1 LRTVSYSTF
10 KSRFESAVGVDT
22 LLSQEETALK
32 NSLNDRIRGAWT
44 RAKWPDVQT
53 VVEKSVAPVT
63 SPIVADK
70 AVRIDDTNAGDPGEL
85 MDVFQV
91 WTKNPLT
98 DRNAILLDYQ
108 LINGYLVLPADSSA
122 SSVFIVGNQVPA
134 SDYGTGTTDL
144 PAFLERYLLLACVA
158 DYYKA
163 DGQLDKALAQEQMA
177 EETLALELDR
187 VERLNSMNKITVN
200 TYPSYSFGVSI
211 LSTT

>member
-53 VVEKSVAPVT
+53 VVEKSVAAVT

-70 AVRIDDTNAGDPGEL
+70 AVQIDNASDL

-163 DGQLDKALAQEQMA
+163 DGQLDKAMAQEQMA

>member
-1 LRTVSYSTF
+1 MRTVSYSTF

-53 VVEKSVAPVT
+53 VVEKSVASVT

-70 AVRIDDTNAGDPGEL
+70 AVQIDNASDL

-108 LINGYLVLPADSSA
+108 LINGYLVLPADSTA

-163 DGQLDKALAQEQMA
+163 DGQLDKAMAQEQMA

>member
-1 LRTVSYSTF
+1 MRTVSYSTF

-53 VVEKSVAPVT
+53 VVEKSVASVT

-70 AVRIDDTNAGDPGEL
+70 AVQIDNASDL

>member
-1 LRTVSYSTF
+1 M
-10 KSRFESAVGVDT
+10 GVDS

-53 VVEKSVAPVT
+53 VVEKSVAAVT

-70 AVRIDDTNAGDPGEL
+70 AVQIDNASDL

-98 DRNAILLDYQ
+98 DRNAILLEFQ
-108 LINGYLVLPADSSA
+108 LINGYIVLSADSSA
-122 SSVFIVGNQVPA
+122 DSVFIVGNQVPA
-134 SDYGTGTTDL
+134 SDYGDATTDL

-158 DYYKA
+158 DFYKA
-163 DGQLDKALAQEQMA
+163 DGQLEKSVQQEQMA

-187 VERLNSMNKITVN
+187 VERLNSMNKITIN
-200 TYPSYSFGVSI
+200 SYPSYSFGVSI

>member
-1 LRTVSYSTF
+1 MRTVSYSTF
-10 KSRFESAVGVDT
+10 KSRFQSSVGVDT

-53 VVEKSVAPVT
+53 VVEKSVAAVT

-70 AVRIDDTNAGDPGEL
+70 AVQIDNASDL

-98 DRNAILLDYQ
+98 DRNAILLEFQ
-108 LINGYLVLPADSSA
+108 LINGYIVLSADSSA
-122 SSVFIVGNQVPA
+122 DSVFIVGNQVPA
-134 SDYGTGTTDL
+134 SDYGDATTDL

-158 DYYKA
+158 DFYKA
-163 DGQLDKALAQEQMA
+163 DGQLDKAIAQEQMA

-187 VERLNSMNKITVN
+187 VERLNSMNKITIN
-200 TYPSYSFGVSI
+200 SYPSYSFGVSI

>member
-1 LRTVSYSTF
+1 M
-10 KSRFESAVGVDT
+10 GVDS

-53 VVEKSVAPVT
+53 VVEKSVAAVT

-70 AVRIDDTNAGDPGEL
+70 AVQIDNASDL

-98 DRNAILLDYQ
+98 DRNAILLEFQ
-108 LINGYLVLPADSSA
+108 LINGYIVLSADSSA
-122 SSVFIVGNQVPA
+122 DSVFIVGNQVPA
-134 SDYGTGTTDL
+134 SDYGDATTDL

-158 DYYKA
+158 DFYKS
-163 DGQLDKALAQEQMA
+163 DGQLEKSIQQEQMA

-187 VERLNSMNKITVN
+187 VERLNSMNKITIN
-200 TYPSYSFGVSI
+200 SYPSYSFGVSI

>member
-1 LRTVSYSTF
+1 MRTVPYSDF
-10 KSRFESAVGVDT
+10 KSRFQSAIGLDA
-22 LLSQEETALK
+22 LLSQEETSLK

-53 VVEKSVAPVT
+53 VVEKSVAAVT

-70 AVRIDDTNAGDPGEL
+70 AVQIDNASDL

-98 DRNAILLDYQ
+98 DRNAILLEFQ
-108 LINGYLVLPADSSA
+108 LINGYIVLSADSSA
-122 SSVFIVGNQVPA
+122 DSVFIVGNQVPA
-134 SDYGTGTTDL
+134 SDYGDATTDL

-158 DYYKA
+158 DFYKA
-163 DGQLDKALAQEQMA
+163 DGQLEKSIQQEQMA

-187 VERLNSMNKITVN
+187 VERLNSMNKITIN
-200 TYPSYSFGVSI
+200 SYPSYSFGVSI

>member
-53 VVEKSVAPVT
+53 VVEKSVDAVT

-70 AVRIDDTNAGDPGEL
+70 AVQIDNASDL

-108 LINGYLVLPADSSA
+108 LINGYLVLPANSTA

-163 DGQLDKALAQEQMA
+163 DGQLDKAMAQEQMA

>member
-1 LRTVSYSTF
+1 LRTLSYSTF

-53 VVEKSVAPVT
+53 VVEKSVAAVT

-70 AVRIDDTNAGDPGEL
+70 AVQIDNASDL

-108 LINGYLVLPADSSA
+108 LINGYLVLPADSTT

-163 DGQLDKALAQEQMA
+163 DGQLDKAMAQEQMA

>member
-1 LRTVSYSTF
+1 MRTVSYSDF
-10 KSRFESAVGVDT
+10 KSRFDSAIGIDS
-22 LLSQEETALK
+22 LLSVEETALK

-44 RAKWPDVQT
+44 RAKWPDVQA
-53 VVEKSVAPVT
+53 VVEKSVAAVS

-70 AVRIDDTNAGDPGEL
+70 AVQIDNASDI

-91 WTKNPLT
+91 WNKNPLT

-108 LINGYLVLPADSSA
+108 LINGYLVLPAESSV

-158 DYYKA
+158 DFYKA
-163 DGQLDKALAQEQMA
+163 DGQLDKSIAQEQMA

-187 VERLNSMNKITVN
+187 VERLESMNKITFN
-200 TYPSYSFGVSI
+200 TYPSYSFGISI

>member
-1 LRTVSYSTF
+1 MRTVSYSTF
-10 KSRFESAVGVDT
+10 KSRFESAVGVDS

-53 VVEKSVAPVT
+53 VVEKSVAAVT

-70 AVRIDDTNAGDPGEL
+70 AVQIDNASDL

-108 LINGYLVLPADSSA
+108 LINGYLVLPADSTA

-163 DGQLDKALAQEQMA
+163 DGQLDKAMAQEQMA

>member
-1 LRTVSYSTF
+1 MRTVSYSTF

-22 LLSQEETALK
+22 LLSQEETALQ

-53 VVEKSVAPVT
+53 VVEKSVAAVT

-70 AVRIDDTNAGDPGEL
+70 AVQIDNASDL

>member
-53 VVEKSVAPVT
+53 VVEKSVAAVT
-63 SPIVADK
+63 SPIAADK
-70 AVRIDDTNAGDPGEL
+70 AVQIDNASDL

-108 LINGYLVLPADSSA
+108 LINGYLVLPADSTA

>member
-1 LRTVSYSTF
+1 MRTVPYSTF
-10 KSRFESAVGVDT
+10 KSRFQSAVGVDS

-53 VVEKSVAPVT
+53 VVEKSVASVS

-70 AVRIDDTNAGDPGEL
+70 AVQIDNASDL

-108 LINGYLVLPADSSA
+108 LINGYLVLNADSSA
-122 SSVFIVGNQVPA
+122 DSVFIVGNQVPA
-134 SDYGTGTTDL
+134 SDYGDATTDL

-163 DGQLDKALAQEQMA
+163 DGQLDKAIAQEQMA

-187 VERLNSMNKITVN
+187 VERLNSMNKITIN
-200 TYPSYSFGVSI
+200 SYPSYSFGVSI

>member
-1 LRTVSYSTF
+1 LRTLPYSTF
-10 KSRFESAVGVDT
+10 KSRFQSAIGVDS
-22 LLSQEETALK
+22 LLSQEETALQD
-32 NSLNDRIRGAWT
+32 SLNDRIRGAWT

-53 VVEKSVAPVT
+53 VVEKSVVAVT

-70 AVRIDDTNAGDPGEL
+70 AVQIDNASDL

-91 WTKNPLT
+91 WNKNPLT
-98 DRNAILLDYQ
+98 NRNAILLDYQ
-108 LINGYLVLPADSSA
+108 LINGYLVLSADSSA
-122 SSVFIVGNQVPA
+122 DSVFIVGNQVPA

-163 DGQLDKALAQEQMA
+163 DGQLDKAMAQEQMA

-187 VERLNSMNKITVN
+187 VERLNSMNKITIN
-200 TYPSYSFGVSI
+200 SYPSYSFGVSI

>member
-1 LRTVSYSTF
+1 MRTVSYSTF

-53 VVEKSVAPVT
+53 VVEKSVAAVT

-70 AVRIDDTNAGDPGEL
+70 AVQIDNASDL

-108 LINGYLVLPADSSA
+108 LINGYLVLPTDSSA

-163 DGQLDKALAQEQMA
+163 DGQLDKAMAQEQMA

>member
-1 LRTVSYSTF
+1 MRTVSYSTF

-53 VVEKSVAPVT
+53 VVEKSVAAVT

-70 AVRIDDTNAGDPGEL
+70 AVQIDNASDL

-108 LINGYLVLPADSSA
+108 LINGYLVLPADSTA

>member
-53 VVEKSVAPVT
+53 VVEKSVAAVT

-70 AVRIDDTNAGDPGEL
+70 AVQIDNASDL

-108 LINGYLVLPADSSA
+108 LINGYLVLPANSTA

-163 DGQLDKALAQEQMA
+163 DGQLDKAMAQEQMA

>member
-1 LRTVSYSTF
+1 MRTVPYSTF
-10 KSRFESAVGVDT
+10 KSRFQSAVGVDS

-53 VVEKSVAPVT
+53 VVEKSVASVS

-70 AVRIDDTNAGDPGEL
+70 AVQIDNASDL

-108 LINGYLVLPADSSA
+108 LINGYLVLSADSSA
-122 SSVFIVGNQVPA
+122 DSVFIVGNQVPA

-144 PAFLERYLLLACVA
+144 PAFLERYLLLACVS
-158 DYYKA
+158 DYFKA
-163 DGQLDKALAQEQMA
+163 DGQLDKAMAQEQMA

-187 VERLNSMNKITVN
+187 VERLNSMNKITIN
-200 TYPSYSFGVSI
+200 SYPSYSFGVSI

>member
-1 LRTVSYSTF
+1 MRTVSYSTF

-53 VVEKSVAPVT
+53 VVEKSVAAVT
-63 SPIVADK
+63 SPIVADN
-70 AVRIDDTNAGDPGEL
+70 AVQIDNASDL

-108 LINGYLVLPADSSA
+108 LINGYLVLPANSTA

-163 DGQLDKALAQEQMA
+163 DGQLDKAMAQEQMA

>member
-1 LRTVSYSTF
+1 MRTISYSDF
-10 KSRFESAVGVDT
+10 KSRFQSAIGLDA
-22 LLSQEETALK
+22 LLSQEETLLK

-53 VVEKSVAPVT
+53 VVEKSVAAVT

-70 AVRIDDTNAGDPGEL
+70 AVQIDNASDL

-98 DRNAILLDYQ
+98 DRNAILLEFQ
-108 LINGYLVLPADSSA
+108 LINGYIVLSADSSA
-122 SSVFIVGNQVPA
+122 DSVFIVGNQVPA
-134 SDYGTGTTDL
+134 SDYGDATTDL

-158 DYYKA
+158 DFYKA
-163 DGQLDKALAQEQMA
+163 DGQLEKSIQQEQMA

-187 VERLNSMNKITVN
+187 VERLNSMNKITIN
-200 TYPSYSFGVSI
+200 SYPSYSFGVSI

>member
-1 LRTVSYSTF
+1 MRTVPYSTF
-10 KSRFESAVGVDT
+10 KSRFQSAVGVDS

-53 VVEKSVAPVT
+53 VVEKSVASVS
-63 SPIVADK
+63 SPIGAYK
-70 AVRIDDTNAGDPGEL
+70 AVQIDNASDL
-85 MDVFQV
+85 MDVIQV

-108 LINGYLVLPADSSA
+108 LINGYLVLNADSSA
-122 SSVFIVGNQVPA
+122 DSVFLRDNQVPA
-134 SDYGTGTTDL
+134 SDYGDATTDL

-163 DGQLDKALAQEQMA
+163 DGQLDKAIAQEQMA

-187 VERLNSMNKITVN
+187 VERLNSMNKITIN
-200 TYPSYSFGVSI
+200 SYPSYSFGVSI

>member
-1 LRTVSYSTF
+1 MRTVPYSTF
-10 KSRFESAVGVDT
+10 KSRFQSAVGVDS

-53 VVEKSVAPVT
+53 VVEKSVASVS

-70 AVRIDDTNAGDPGEL
+70 AVQIDNASDL

-108 LINGYLVLPADSSA
+108 LINGYLVLNADSSA
-122 SSVFIVGNQVPA
+122 DSVFIVGNQVPA

-144 PAFLERYLLLACVA
+144 PAFLERYLLLSCVA

-163 DGQLDKALAQEQMA
+163 DGQLDKAMAQEQMA

-187 VERLNSMNKITVN
+187 VERLNSMNKITIN
-200 TYPSYSFGVSI
+200 SYPSYSFGVSI

>member
-1 LRTVSYSTF
+1 M
-10 KSRFESAVGVDT
+10 GVDT

-53 VVEKSVAPVT
+53 VVEKSVAAVT

-70 AVRIDDTNAGDPGEL
+70 AVQIDNASDL

-98 DRNAILLDYQ
+98 DRNAILLEFQ
-108 LINGYLVLPADSSA
+108 LINGYIVLSADSSA
-122 SSVFIVGNQVPA
+122 DSVFIVGNQVPA
-134 SDYGTGTTDL
+134 SDYGDATTDL

-158 DYYKA
+158 DFYKA
-163 DGQLDKALAQEQMA
+163 DGQLEKSVQQEQMA

-187 VERLNSMNKITVN
+187 VERLNSMNKITIN
-200 TYPSYSFGVSI
+200 SYPSYSFGVSI

>member
-1 LRTVSYSTF
+1 M
-10 KSRFESAVGVDT
+10 GVDT
-22 LLSQEETALK
+22 LLSQEETALQ

-53 VVEKSVAPVT
+53 VVEKSVTAVT

-70 AVRIDDTNAGDPGEL
+70 AVQIDNASDL

-108 LINGYLVLPADSSA
+108 LINGYLVLNADSSA
-122 SSVFIVGNQVPA
+122 DSVFIVGNQVPA

-158 DYYKA
+158 DYFKA
-163 DGQLDKALAQEQMA
+163 DGQLDKAMAQEQMA

-187 VERLNSMNKITVN
+187 VERLNSMNKITIN
-200 TYPSYSFGVSI
+200 SYPSYSFGVSI

>member
-1 LRTVSYSTF
+1 MRTVSYSTF

-22 LLSQEETALK
+22 LLSQEETALQ

-53 VVEKSVAPVT
+53 VVEKSVAAVT
-63 SPIVADK
+63 SPIAADK
-70 AVRIDDTNAGDPGEL
+70 AVQIDNASDL

-108 LINGYLVLPADSSA
+108 LINGYLVLPADSTA

-163 DGQLDKALAQEQMA
+163 DGQLDKAMAQEQMA

>member
-53 VVEKSVAPVT
+53 VVEKSVAAVT

-70 AVRIDDTNAGDPGEL
+70 AVQIDNASDL

-91 WTKNPLT
+91 YTKNPLT
-98 DRNAILLDYQ
+98 DRNAILLEYQ

-122 SSVFIVGNQVPA
+122 DSVFIVGNQVPS

-158 DYYKA
+158 DYFKA
-163 DGQLDKALAQEQMA
+163 DGQLDKAMAQEQMA

-187 VERLNSMNKITVN
+187 VERLNSMNKITIN
-200 TYPSYSFGVSI
+200 SYPSYSFGVSI

>member
-1 LRTVSYSTF
+1 MRTVPYSTF

-53 VVEKSVAPVT
+53 VVEKSVAAVT

-70 AVRIDDTNAGDPGEL
+70 AVQIDNASDL

-163 DGQLDKALAQEQMA
+163 DGQLDKAMAQEQMA

-187 VERLNSMNKITVN
+187 VERLNSMNKITIN
-200 TYPSYSFGVSI
+200 SYPSYSFGVSI

>member
-1 LRTVSYSTF
+1 MRTISYNDF
-10 KSRFESAVGVDT
+10 KGRFESAVGVDT

-53 VVEKSVAPVT
+53 VVEKSVAPVS

-70 AVRIDDTNAGDPGEL
+70 AVQIDNASDL

-98 DRNAILLDYQ
+98 DRNAILLNYQ

-122 SSVFIVGNQVPA
+122 DSVFIVGNQVPA

-144 PAFLERYLLLACVA
+144 PAFLERYLLLACVS
-158 DYYKA
+158 DYFKA
-163 DGQLDKALAQEQMA
+163 DGQLDKAMAQEQMA

-187 VERLNSMNKITVN
+187 VERLNSMNKITIN
-200 TYPSYSFGVSI
+200 SYPSYSFGVSI

>member
-1 LRTVSYSTF
+1 LRTVPYSTF
-10 KSRFESAVGVDT
+10 KSRFQSSVGVDT

-53 VVEKSVAPVT
+53 VVEKSVAAVT

-70 AVRIDDTNAGDPGEL
+70 AVQIDNASDL

-98 DRNAILLDYQ
+98 DRNAILLEFQ
-108 LINGYLVLPADSSA
+108 LINGYIVLSADSSA
-122 SSVFIVGNQVPA
+122 DSVFIVGNQVPA
-134 SDYGTGTTDL
+134 SDYGDATTDL

-158 DYYKA
+158 DFYKA
-163 DGQLDKALAQEQMA
+163 DGQLEKSIQQEQMA

-187 VERLNSMNKITVN
+187 VERLNSMNKITIN
-200 TYPSYSFGVSI
+200 SYPSYSFGVSI

>member
-1 LRTVSYSTF
+1 MRTVPYSTF
-10 KSRFESAVGVDT
+10 KSRFQSSVGVDT

-53 VVEKSVAPVT
+53 VVEKSVAAVT

-70 AVRIDDTNAGDPGEL
+70 AVQIDNASDL

-98 DRNAILLDYQ
+98 DRNAILLEFQ
-108 LINGYLVLPADSSA
+108 LINGYIVLSADSSA
-122 SSVFIVGNQVPA
+122 DSVFIVGNQVPA
-134 SDYGTGTTDL
+134 SDYGDATTDL

-158 DYYKA
+158 DFYKA
-163 DGQLDKALAQEQMA
+163 DGQLEKSIQQEQMA

-187 VERLNSMNKITVN
+187 VERLNSMNKITIN
-200 TYPSYSFGVSI
+200 SYPSYSFGVSI

>member
-1 LRTVSYSTF
+1 MRTVPYSTF
-10 KSRFESAVGVDT
+10 KSRFQSSVGVDT

-53 VVEKSVAPVT
+53 VVEKSVAAVT

-70 AVRIDDTNAGDPGEL
+70 AVQIDNASDL

-98 DRNAILLDYQ
+98 DRNAILLEFQ
-108 LINGYLVLPADSSA
+108 LINGYIVLSADSSA
-122 SSVFIVGNQVPA
+122 DSVFIVGNQVPA
-134 SDYGTGTTDL
+134 SDYGDATTDL

-158 DYYKA
+158 DFYKA
-163 DGQLDKALAQEQMA
+163 DGQLEKSIQQEQMA
-177 EETLALELDR
+177 EETMALELDR
-187 VERLNSMNKITVN
+187 VERLNSMNKITIN
-200 TYPSYSFGVSI
+200 SYPSYSFGVSI

>member
-1 LRTVSYSTF
+1 LRTISYNDF
-10 KSRFESAVGVDT
+10 KGRFESAIGVDT
-22 LLSQEETALK
+22 LLTQEETALK

-53 VVEKSVAPVT
+53 VVEKSVASVS

-70 AVRIDDTNAGDPGEL
+70 AVQIDNASDL

-108 LINGYLVLPADSSA
+108 LINGYLVLNADSSA
-122 SSVFIVGNQVPA
+122 DSVFIVGNQVPA
-134 SDYGTGTTDL
+134 SDYGDATTDL

-163 DGQLDKALAQEQMA
+163 DGQLDKAMAQEQMA

-187 VERLNSMNKITVN
+187 VERLNSMNKITIN
-200 TYPSYSFGVSI
+200 SYPSYSFGVSI

>member
-1 LRTVSYSTF
+1 MRTVSYSTF

-53 VVEKSVAPVT
+53 VVEKSVAAVT
-63 SPIVADK
+63 NPIVADK
-70 AVRIDDTNAGDPGEL
+70 AVQIDNASDL

-163 DGQLDKALAQEQMA
+163 DGQLDKAMAQEQMA

>member
-10 KSRFESAVGVDT
+10 KSRFESAAGVDT
-22 LLSQEETALK
+22 LLSQEETALQ

-53 VVEKSVAPVT
+53 VVEKSVAAVT

-70 AVRIDDTNAGDPGEL
+70 AVQIDNASDL

-91 WTKNPLT
+91 YTKNPLT

-158 DYYKA
+158 DFYKA
-163 DGQLDKALAQEQMA
+163 DGQLDKAMAQEQMA

-187 VERLNSMNKITVN
+187 VERLNSMNKITIN
-200 TYPSYSFGVSI
+200 SYPSYSFGVSI

>member
-1 LRTVSYSTF
+1 M
-10 KSRFESAVGVDT
+10 GVDT
-22 LLSQEETALK
+22 LLSQEETALQ

-53 VVEKSVAPVT
+53 VVEKSVTSVT

-70 AVRIDDTNAGDPGEL
+70 AVQIDNASDL

-91 WTKNPLT
+91 YTKNPLT

-108 LINGYLVLPADSSA
+108 LINGYLVLPADSSS

-163 DGQLDKALAQEQMA
+163 DGQLDKAMAQEQMA
-177 EETLALELDR
+177 EETLSLELDR
-187 VERLNSMNKITVN
+187 VERLNSMNKITFN
-200 TYPSYSFGVSI
+200 SYPSYSFGVSI

>member
-53 VVEKSVAPVT
+53 VVEKSVAAVT

-70 AVRIDDTNAGDPGEL
+70 AVQIDNASDL

-122 SSVFIVGNQVPA
+122 DSVFIVGNQVPA

-158 DYYKA
+158 DFYKA
-163 DGQLDKALAQEQMA
+163 DGQLDKAMAQEQMA

-187 VERLNSMNKITVN
+187 VERLNSMNKITIN
-200 TYPSYSFGVSI
+200 SYPSYSFGVSI

>member
-1 LRTVSYSTF
+1 MRTVPYSTF
-10 KSRFESAVGVDT
+10 KSRFQSSVGVDT

-53 VVEKSVAPVT
+53 VVEKSVAAVT

-70 AVRIDDTNAGDPGEL
+70 AVQIDNASDL

-98 DRNAILLDYQ
+98 DRNAILLEFQ
-108 LINGYLVLPADSSA
+108 LINGYIVLSADSSA
-122 SSVFIVGNQVPA
+122 DSVFIVGNQVPA
-134 SDYGTGTTDL
+134 SDYGDATTDL

-158 DYYKA
+158 DFYKA
-163 DGQLDKALAQEQMA
+163 DGQLEKSVQQEQMA

-187 VERLNSMNKITVN
+187 VERLNSMNKITIN
-200 TYPSYSFGVSI
+200 SYPSYSFGVSI